1 MPGGTRRTAAAAPR
15 GGPPRAPPPRAPSPS
30 APYSAVVTKRATFKL
45 SLHPSAVSDADRGA
59 RALLD
64 GMLMRHH
71 DQLGGVL
78 VAYSDASIAS
88 PESARIVHMAG
99 YVDVRV
105 RATARVFC
113 PTPGAKLLGRVNK
126 VGVDHVGLLVLDVFN
141 ASVSASEMPPALIHN
156 PVIDPTSPGGCWE
169 SAADGGEGHRIAVG
183 TEVVFQVKSVSE
195 YDDVLH
201 LIGSLAE
208 EGTGSRAFVEGV
220 GADEEERESDRE
232 REDEKKEG
240 NTRRRGGEE
249 RGKTRGREG
258 DEKGEALPKSA
269 KKKEK
274 KEKSAK
280 KKEKSAK
287 KEKKEKKEKR
297 RRSEGGGGGAEDANA
312 EAGKKRKKAKT
323 S

>member
-1 MPGGTRRTAAAAPR
+1 
-15 GGPPRAPPPRAPSPS
+15 
-30 APYSAVVTKRATFKL
+30 VVTKRATFKL

-113 PTPGAKLLGRVNK
+113 PAPGAKLLGRVNK

-141 ASVSASEMPPALIHN
+141 ASVSASEMPAALIHN

-169 SAADGGEGHRIAVG
+169 SAADGGAGHRIAVG
-183 TEVVFQVKSVSE
+183 TEVVFQVRSVSE

-220 GADEEERESDRE
+220 GAAGEEEERERDRE
-232 REDEKKEG
+232 PENEKKEGG

-249 RGKTRGREG
+249 
-258 DEKGEALPKSA
+258 DEKGGALP

-280 KKEKSAK
+280 KKKKEKKEKKEKSAK
-287 KEKKEKKEKR
+287 KKKKEKR
-297 RRSEGGGGGAEDANA
+297 RRSEGGGGGAEDADA